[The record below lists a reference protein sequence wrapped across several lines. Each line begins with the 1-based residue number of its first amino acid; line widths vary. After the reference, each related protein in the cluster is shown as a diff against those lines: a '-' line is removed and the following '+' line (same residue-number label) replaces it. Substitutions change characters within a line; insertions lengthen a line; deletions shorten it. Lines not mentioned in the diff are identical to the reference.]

1 MAIVIW
7 LPTNLGLTSMQHKA
21 PGFNSIS
28 QKLSAF
34 FLYGESQWYI
44 ELIFK
49 LGTPKNRKKSLKK
62 GAHMLGL
69 FLPKIPGFKNMNV
82 FIFDTFTDSPLLDHF
97 WPLAD

>member
-34 FLYGESQWYI
+34 FLYGESQWHI

-49 LGTPKNRKKSLKK
+49 LGTPKNSKKSLKK

-69 FLPKIPGFKNMNV
+69 FLPKIPDFQNMNV
-82 FIFDTFTDSPLLDHF
+82 CIFDTFTDSPL
-97 WPLAD
+97 